1 MVEIVYGNQFKKF
14 AQNLP
19 KLQKEKLALLL
30 LILNENPFDQRLHS
44 KSLRGPLEGFFSFRI
59 TRDWRVIFV
68 FEELPRLIAI
78 VQLLFLIES
87 PRKQRRLEV

>member
-59 TRDWRVIFV
+59 TRDWRVIFQ
-68 FEELPRLIAI
+68 FIDQNTIQLI
-78 VQLLFLIES
+78 VTMH
-87 PRKQRRLEV
+87 RKDIYR